1 MLSYDAPRRFI
12 VLLLFLFFRTCKQ
25 ALFSFPNRLFFP
37 AVEEAYLVDGHI
49 RILLKQ
55 CQQFL
60 FERMPLVYGTLQRY
74 NIAVIT

>member
-60 FERMPLVYGTLQRY
+60 FERMPLVYMALQRY